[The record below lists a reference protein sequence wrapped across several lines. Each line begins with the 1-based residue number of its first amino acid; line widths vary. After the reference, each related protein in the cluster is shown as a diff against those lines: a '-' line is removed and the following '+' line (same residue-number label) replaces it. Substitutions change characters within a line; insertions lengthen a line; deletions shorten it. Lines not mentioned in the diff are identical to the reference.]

1 MKSMPVHRRILNSPI
16 SRIKFSTKTVPL
28 ALSAAGLL
36 AYGWLIPF
44 LGLYVDD
51 WHHIYFGYS
60 AGGPGLWDLFL
71 YDSRPFAA
79 PFYTLAFAIIGFRPL
94 HWHIFAFLLRG
105 TTVIVTWL
113 YLRDIWPAHKREIT
127 WVALLFAIYPLFK
140 QQALSVAY
148 SLHWLGFLFFS
159 ISIWAMLQSV
169 RKPRYF
175 WAFVPLSVLT
185 GGLHLILLEYFV
197 GLELIRPVILAVLV
211 FAGGES
217 LAGRIRRVLK
227 LWWPYGVL
235 LISYVIYRL
244 YFIPR
249 PEAGFERNA
258 PILIYDFLEAPFST
272 LVHFLESGL
281 QDTLAILY
289 SVWFKIIN
297 PHVFDL
303 SQSDNVIVLAFT
315 LLVAVSFFMYLR
327 NLQIEPG
334 NNLEAGKSWH
344 ASALFV
350 GLLLTVLGALPAWV
364 TDQFITTD
372 NPLWSD
378 RYGLASMLGASLA
391 TVALLEL
398 VVGRPGHRL
407 AILAILIAF
416 SIGWQVH
423 TTNEYRRSWIK
434 QSQFYWQLYWR
445 APYIE
450 PGTAFLSSG
459 EILSR
464 MTEVSTSFA
473 LSTLYPP
480 RADPLSQDY
489 WFFSLT
495 RRFDDQRE
503 ELIEGMPLS
512 YRRNFAN
519 FMGNSREGLVIF
531 FEPDDY
537 ECLWVLR
544 PRDKDIRA
552 LPEITRD
559 IAVVSDLDRI
569 QVESP
574 LAGQIPAEI
583 FGSEPEH
590 TWCYYFEK
598 ADLARQYEDWE
609 QVVALWNMAAANALE
624 PGNGVEYL
632 PFIEAFAHM
641 GDWQTAAEMT
651 AVANGLTRV
660 MEPILCATWQVI
672 ERDTPPSENR
682 DRILAEINAKHCA
695 VASN

>member
-1 MKSMPVHRRILNSPI
+1 MPNLSLN
-16 SRIKFSTKTVPL
+16 RLGFSTKTVPL
-28 ALSAAGLL
+28 ALMAVGLAG
-36 AYGWLIPF
+36 YGWLIPF

-51 WHHIYFGYS
+51 WHHIYFGHS

-79 PFYTLAFAIIGFRPL
+79 PFYALAFSIIGFKPL
-94 HWHIFAFLLRG
+94 HWHIFAFILRG
-105 TTVIVTWL
+105 TTVVFTWI
-113 YLRDIWPAHKREIT
+113 YLGDIWPRYKREVT
-127 WVALLFAIYPLFK
+127 WVTLLFAIYPLFK

-159 ISIWAMLQSV
+159 TSIWAMVQSI
-169 RKPRYF
+169 RKSRYF
-175 WAFVPLSVLT
+175 WAFVPLSILT

-197 GLELIRPVILAVLV
+197 GLELIRPVILAILVL
-211 FAGGES
+211 ES
-217 LAGRIRRVLK
+217 NASFAGRIRRVVK
-227 LWWPYGVL
+227 LWWPYGIL

-258 PILIYDFLEAPFST
+258 PILIYDFLDAPFPT

-281 QDTLAILY
+281 QDTIAILY
-289 SVWFKIIN
+289 SVWFNVIN
-297 PHVFDL
+297 PDVFDI
-303 SQSDNVIVLAFT
+303 SQSDNLIVLALT
-315 LLVAVSFFMYLR
+315 LLVAISFFIYLK
-327 NLQIEPG
+327 NLRMEPG
-334 NNLEAGKSWH
+334 QDLEVGKSWH
-344 ASALFV
+344 TTAIFV

-364 TDQFITTD
+364 TDQFVTTD

-378 RYGLASMLGASLA
+378 RYGLASMLGASLVI
-391 TVALLEL
+391 VAFLEL
-398 VVGRPGHRL
+398 VVGNPSHRL
-407 AILAILIAF
+407 AILATLLAF
-416 SIGWQVH
+416 SVGWQVH

-450 PGTAFLSSG
+450 AGTAFLSSG
-459 EILSR
+459 EILSH

-480 RADPLSQDY
+480 QADPLSQDY

-503 ELIEGMPLS
+503 ELIQGMRFT
-512 YRRNFAN
+512 YNRNFAN
-519 FMGNSREGLVIF
+519 FTGNSREGLVIF
-531 FEPDDY
+531 FEPEDY

-544 PRDKDIRA
+544 PQDTGIRA
-552 LPEITRD
+552 LPEISRD
-559 IAVVSDLDRI
+559 VAVVSDLERI
-569 QVESP
+569 QIDSP
-574 LAGQIPAEI
+574 LARPIPAEI

-598 ADLARQYEDWE
+598 ADLARQHEDWE
-609 QVVALWNMAAANALE
+609 QVVDLWNTAAASGLE

-632 PFIEAFAHM
+632 PFIEAFAHS
-641 GDWQTAAEMT
+641 GDWQAAAGMT
-651 AVANGLTRV
+651 ATANGLTRV
-660 MEPILCATWQVI
+660 MEPILCATWQAI
-672 ERDTPPSENR
+672 ERDTTPSEDR
-682 DRILAEINAKHCA
+682 DSTLAEINARHCA
-695 VASN
+695 TADN